1 MKWVSGKSYFA
12 IAFRGSIWNMTS
24 WGDTFLEEEV
34 LFFIIPEDE
43 EARTGSWLLYIMA
56 AVWSCSSN
64 PWIVPTMFRFSSIW
78 GAMNTIKI
86 FLENIVLVHFKVFN
100 YFSYVLNRILAFL
113 TVVLFDMKNTSAFLI
128 LLTLFRFR
136 RRYYYS
142 WVFFFLFGF
151 HLSS

>member
-86 FLENIVLVHFKVFN
+86 FLEWFAQTLVLIWTKKFKSLWFKRFGWKPYLEHCEKALEKM
-100 YFSYVLNRILAFL
+100 YFA
-113 TVVLFDMKNTSAFLI
+113 TTSHE
-128 LLTLFRFR
+128 TLHPCHTYLKVAMFKR
-136 RRYYYS
+136 RS
-142 WVFFFLFGF
+142 W
-151 HLSS
+151 